1 MLSNLEGGSPLSL
14 GWSQKS
20 RCRGLCAGQGAGST
34 ATLEQ
39 AGQRAEGSCRFFG
52 LVVGGGL
59 PLQSLVGGRGRD
71 SALGHRC
78 VTALAGRSPCLLPW
92 PLSCGQPFLL
102 GAVPSG
108 EPRGGREAGLGEV
121 ERFIPGEQAA
131 GESRGCQLLE
141 PTLASNRL
149 SSKVEGGS
157 FHQAEPNT
165 HLGFPL
171 GTI

>member
-1 MLSNLEGGSPLSL
+1 MAGPASGGGCLLLSNLEGGSPVSL
-14 GWSQKS
+14 GWDQKS
-20 RCRGLCAGQGAGST
+20 RRRGLCAGQGVGST

-78 VTALAGRSPCLLPW
+78 VTALLSGHPACCHGLSPVV
-92 PLSCGQPFLL
+92 S
-102 GAVPSG
+102 PSRW
-108 EPRGGREAGLGEV
+108 EQCPPESLREGGEAGLGEV

-141 PTLASNRL
+141 PALAPWPCAPLISRL
-149 SSKVEGGS
+149 YS
-157 FHQAEPNT
+157 
-165 HLGFPL
+165 
-171 GTI
+171 